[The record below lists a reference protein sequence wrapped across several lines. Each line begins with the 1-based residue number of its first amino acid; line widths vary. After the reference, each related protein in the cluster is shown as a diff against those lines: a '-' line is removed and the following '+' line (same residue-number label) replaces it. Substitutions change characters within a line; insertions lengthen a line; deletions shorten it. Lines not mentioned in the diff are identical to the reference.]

1 MCPSSTRLGERIFPW
16 ARTKRVSAGSN
27 PRAAEHVPTKEDL
40 LATEESFS
48 PKKRDR
54 QPVRTS
60 RSGFIFYQIVALGIA
75 TVFIAESGST

>member
-1 MCPSSTRLGERIFPW
+1 
-16 ARTKRVSAGSN
+16 
-27 PRAAEHVPTKEDL
+27 VPTKEDL